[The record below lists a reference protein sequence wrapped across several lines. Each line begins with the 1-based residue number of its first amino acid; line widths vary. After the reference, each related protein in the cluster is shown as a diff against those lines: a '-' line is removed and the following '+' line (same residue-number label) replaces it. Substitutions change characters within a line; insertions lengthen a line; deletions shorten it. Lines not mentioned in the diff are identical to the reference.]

1 MNNLMD
7 GLGQTVPGRHS
18 GNALQQDQ
26 CRDSITVRPSSRRPR
41 PIQFVERLL
50 DNLNDPTRCEWTAA
64 LLLVGYAGVWT
75 LYGVIAK
82 GSQDIHIDMSEQFVL
97 GRELALGYDKHP
109 PLTMLIVRLWF
120 TVFPA
125 ADWAYYLLAMVNSAL
140 ALWIIWRV
148 GKRFLEGDKRVMGLA
163 LLTFVPFFNFHAL
176 KFNPNTVL
184 MPLWAATTLAFLRSF
199 ETRRPLDAALAGLCA
214 AAAMYGKYWSVFLL
228 LGLAVAALS
237 DVRRADYFRSS
248 APWITVMVGAAA
260 IAPHMIWL
268 VANDF
273 APFSYAVLVHGE
285 ASSESSLEG
294 ALGYLLGSVAYVS
307 VPLLIVIF
315 LMRPDGK
322 TLKDMGWPPEPSRR
336 LAAVSFWAPLLL
348 PALIAPAMGVRL
360 TSLWSMSAWTLLPV
374 MLLSSPLI
382 TVARKDAVR
391 ILAAAIAFPLVMV
404 AIAPAIAFAVH
415 RAGEASD
422 GHSSL
427 LAEPVQQLWSDTT
440 DRPLKV
446 FGSTG
451 EFTYGIPFYLPSHPI
466 AVHALERAATAQE
479 EMLIKNNGVALVCPI
494 IESICLAAANAYA
507 ANSSLS
513 KRRTIELSRSYL
525 GLPGEPATYL
535 ITTIRPEG
543 S

>member
-1 MNNLMD
+1 MNNVM
-7 GLGQTVPGRHS
+7 GGFGQIVSSRHR
-18 GNALQQDQ
+18 GTPLRQDE
-26 CRDSITVRPSSRRPR
+26 CRDSLTISPFNFRPATH
-41 PIQFVERLL
+41 FAEHLL
-50 DNLNDPTRCEWTAA
+50 DKLDDPTRRERTAA
-64 LLLVGYAGVWT
+64 LLLAGYAAVWT

-82 GSQDIHIDMSEQFVL
+82 GSQDIHVDMSEQFAL

-120 TVFPA
+120 AVFPA

-140 ALWIIWRV
+140 ALWIFWRV

-248 APWITVMVGAAA
+248 APWITVTVGAAA
-260 IAPHMIWL
+260 IAPHVIWL
-268 VANDF
+268 FANDF

-294 ALGYLLGSVAYVS
+294 ALGYLLGSVAYVC

-322 TLKDMGWPPEPSRR
+322 TLKDMGWPPEPSLR
-336 LAAVSFWAPLLL
+336 LAAVSFWATLLL
-348 PALIAPAMGVRL
+348 PALIAPAIGVRL
-360 TSLWSMSAWTLLPV
+360 TSLWSMSAWTLLPI

-382 TVARKDAVR
+382 TVARKDAAR
-391 ILAAAIAFPLVMV
+391 ILAAAIAFPLFMV
-404 AIAPAIAFAVH
+404 AIAPAIAFAVQ
-415 RAGEASD
+415 RAGQASD

-427 LAEPVQQLWSDTT
+427 LAQPVQQLWSDTT
-440 DRPLKV
+440 DQPLKI
-446 FGSTG
+446 FGSTDV
-451 EFTYGIPFYLPSHPI
+451 FTYGVPFYLPEHPI
-466 AVHALERAATAQE
+466 AVHVLERPATTHE
-479 EMLIKNNGVALVCPI
+479 EALIEKNGV
-494 IESICLAAANAYA
+494 E
-507 ANSSLS
+507 
-513 KRRTIELSRSYL
+513 
-525 GLPGEPATYL
+525 
-535 ITTIRPEG
+535 
-543 S
+543 